1 MCFWADV
8 LICMHI
14 KVAMYAIDAMRQ
26 LAFKFLEKDELTSF
40 HFQRDFLKPFDHII
54 AHATSPVIRELVV
67 RCLTQVH
74 DRITSVHARTRTH
87 TGATAPSPHHALA
100 LTPAPTCRAQVV
112 RSTARN
118 IKSGWKTIFHVLL
131 VAARDDSET
140 VCALAY
146 DLVLKLV
153 EETLGQVVCVCV
165 CVCVRARARRSISAT
180 TVIVPPSTNVPM
192 VVASGA
198 PCLFADSCLFL
209 MVSADVSHAL

>member
-1 MCFWADV
+1 MCVRARVRHRQPAASHVDLRVHTDCMCFWADV

-131 VAARDDSET
+131 VAAREWSGGR
-140 VCALAY
+140 VRSAWLAWAEQLY
-146 DLVLKLV
+146 
-153 EETLGQVVCVCV
+153 T
-165 CVCVRARARRSISAT
+165 
-180 TVIVPPSTNVPM
+180 
-192 VVASGA
+192 
-198 PCLFADSCLFL
+198 
-209 MVSADVSHAL
+209 